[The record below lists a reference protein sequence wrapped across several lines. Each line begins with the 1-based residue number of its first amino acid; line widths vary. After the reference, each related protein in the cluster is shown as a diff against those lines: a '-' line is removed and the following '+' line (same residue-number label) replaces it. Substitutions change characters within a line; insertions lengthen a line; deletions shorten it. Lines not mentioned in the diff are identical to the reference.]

1 MYDFNEITVPFKSD
15 FIIPL
20 CGVGYVDFEKVSSVS
35 GLKVSAGDAGFSID
49 GDAKPRDLYV
59 PWSKLTSSYT
69 DIACKVFDACPE
81 SNVTWGY
88 FRFKASPAKVMQGHN
103 VYGSDDL
110 RLCVEYMIDVI
121 RTAAPGLFDALDWG
135 LAEFSRLD
143 ATYSIQFPDKDVL
156 AQVIQALRNIRHR
169 YLRPS
174 NKFINKTNGNDLD
187 ATVYWSASTSENK
200 DAGRAK
206 ELLFYT
212 KEAELKNQLRELKS
226 RARRDRTNRFD
237 HVIAALSTHELQDFT
252 ANRGRFEGRA
262 KKRYI
267 KRMFGTCNV
276 WAVIRHTEEFKAKNG
291 YSFCEYLFKD
301 LFSDLFEA
309 VQGDEIEVFNEFK
322 IKSTLYDTYKT
333 ITPKGNVSYSKAD
346 RIFKFYLSLCD
357 RGYDY
362 IKLITSKS
370 TLNRNMKELTAIG
383 LSKADLQNIQMGEK
397 MKLSDLITFDF
408 DNQRPADFKEPK
420 SPFRTDDVNY
430 LTNTVG
436 YTSRLGHIVGL
447 SENPEQYLIN
457 KLNLSSDFDITPLL
471 TFNEVPVSPRESWS
485 LVVWPDGEVKL
496 LRHTQRKFKQ
506 NTLTQHFDFEHIV
519 PEAHYL
525 TPEFLKGNQTHAYH

>member
-35 GLKVSAGDAGFSID
+35 GLKVSAGDAGFGID

-59 PWSKLTSSYT
+59 PWSKLASSYT

-121 RTAAPGLFDALDWG
+121 RTAVPGLFDALDWG
-135 LAEFSRLD
+135 LAEFARLD

-346 RIFKFYLSLCD
+346 RIFKFYLSLLD

-436 YTSRLGHIVGL
+436 YTSRLGHMVGL

-457 KLNLSSDFDITPLL
+457 KLNLSPDFDITPLL

-506 NTLTQHFDFEHIV
+506 NILTQHFDFEHIV

-525 TPEFLKGNQTHAYH
+525 NPELLKGNQTHAYH